1 MLYISYEIMCPD
13 LKDEAYTINCV
24 RASEQDFI
32 SISCVFE
39 FRYVEARTL
48 VI

>member
-13 LKDEAYTINCV
+13 LKDEAYTINSV

-32 SISCVFE
+32 SISSIFE
-39 FRYVEARTL
+39 FRYEEAHTM